1 MAFPNDQLFLD
12 RFIAFNKTRYIDEPN
27 FVSKLNALTLDTI
40 QFSNFRK
47 VEIEPGVMAHLVD
60 VDAANVLT
68 GDDQQY
74 FPADYAK
81 NGPALLEEPDP
92 VAMDELERKGVQ
104 GIFFLGLSP
113 EDTVGAVLVY
123 NGSKTPE
130 NIKAIVKEKC
140 LFELTDADIQIDAG
154 LTLVTIDSRTIG
166 GVLQVVEGL
175 YDDVPRF
182 NGQFRYDG
190 TISY

>member
-12 RFIAFNKTRYIDEPN
+12 RFIAFNKRRYVDEPA
-27 FVSKLNALTLDTI
+27 FVSKLNSLTLDTI

-47 VEIEPGVMAHLVD
+47 VEIEPGVVAHLVD
-60 VDAANVLT
+60 VDSAGILT
-68 GDDQQY
+68 GDGQQY
-74 FPADYAK
+74 LPADYVK
-81 NGPALLEEPDP
+81 NGPAELEEPDP
-92 VAMDELERKGVQ
+92 VAMDALERKGVQ
-104 GIFFLGLSP
+104 GIFFLGVSP

-123 NGSKTPE
+123 NGKKTPE
-130 NIKAIVKEKC
+130 NIKAIVMEKC
-140 LFELTDADIQIDAG
+140 YFELTDADITIDED

-175 YDDVPRF
+175 YDDIPRY